1 MNDLQRRRLTKLL
14 EEIDRVLHPT
24 GDALLAFDRDYR
36 YFFWNLHMETMTGL
50 VAGEVL
56 GARAIDRF
64 PFLAHPA
71 RKAHLDAAL
80 AGHALTAR
88 HLEFAIAETGKSGT
102 YEAHYSPL
110 YDGDECIA
118 GMAVVRDTTEAR
130 RIADQMRETES
141 RFQNMA
147 NASPV
152 LLWMA
157 GPDSLCTFFNQT
169 WLDFTGRTLE
179 EEWGVGWAEGVHF
192 EDLQRVLDDYLDAFN
207 DRREFE
213 MIYRLRRKDGEYRH
227 ILDRGVP
234 RYTPDGTFA
243 GYIGSCVDIT
253 DRVRLETELRAAIV
267 ARDDFL
273 SIAAHELRTPL
284 VPIHLGVQALARLVR
299 REHVEPGVV
308 ARRLDA
314 LEENVMRQA
323 QLVENLLDMSRLA
336 HGALALNPTPVELSE
351 LVREISDDFGEEA
364 RRAGSTVA
372 VEAPAALRGEWDRQR
387 LEQVVR
393 NLLSNALKYGR
404 GKPVVV
410 EVGGGGGEARLVV
423 RDQGIGIS
431 VVDQARIFERFA
443 RGEGTR
449 DFGGFGLGLW
459 ITKKIVS
466 AMGGSISVTS
476 ELGRGS
482 TFTIRLPLAPAQC
495 LAPPSRP

>member
-1 MNDLQRRRLTKLL
+1 MTEPQRQRLVTLMAEL
-14 EEIDRVLHPT
+14 DRVLRPT

-36 YFFWNLHMETMTGL
+36 YFYWNEHMEAMTGL

-56 GARAIDRF
+56 GQRAIDRF
-64 PFLAHPA
+64 PFLAQPA
-71 RKAHLDAAL
+71 RKAHFDAAL
-80 AGHALTAR
+80 AGKTTTAR
-88 HLEFAIAETGKSGT
+88 HLEFVITETGKSGT
-102 YEAHYSPL
+102 YEAHYTPL
-110 YDGDECIA
+110 YDDGECLA
-118 GMAVVRDTTEAR
+118 GVAVIRDTTETL
-130 RIADQMRETES
+130 RIAEQVRETES

-157 GPDSLCTFFNQT
+157 RTDSLCTFFNQT
-169 WLDFTGRTLE
+169 WLDFTGKTME

-192 EDLQRVLDDYLDAFN
+192 EDLQRCMDLYLAAFN
-207 DRREFE
+207 ERRPFE
-213 MIYRLRRKDGEYRH
+213 MVYRLRRKDGEFRH

-234 RYTPDGTFA
+234 RYSPDGTFA

-284 VPIHLGVQALARLVR
+284 TPIHLGVQSLARLMR
-299 REHVEPGVV
+299 RENVEPAVV
-308 ARRLDA
+308 ARRLEA

-323 QLVENLLDMSRLA
+323 QLVENLLDVSRLS
-336 HGALALNPTPVELSE
+336 HGPLALNPSDVELAE
-351 LVREISDDFGEEA
+351 LVRAVTDDFGEEA
-364 RRAGSTVA
+364 RRGDTTL
-372 VEAPAALRGEWDRQR
+372 ELITTAPLRGEWDRQR

-393 NLLSNALKYGR
+393 NLLSNALKYSR
-404 GKPVVV
+404 GKRITI
-410 EVGGGGGEARLVV
+410 EVGAGDGNQARLVV

-431 VVDQARIFERFA
+431 TADQARIFERFE

-466 AMGGSISVTS
+466 AMGGSIAVAS
-476 ELGRGS
+476 ELGRGA
-482 TFTIRLPLAPAQC
+482 TFTIHLPITPPAGIE
-495 LAPPSRP
+495 